1 MSTPKKVA
9 VLRQAESVISSLAA
23 VSSIS
28 KGRHQFYKSSGAS
41 QKVDFLSDSSDF
53 SSDDS
58 DDDRVLG
65 KRIAPS

>member
-28 KGRHQFYKSSGAS
+28 KGRQQFYKSSGAS

-58 DDDRVLG
+58 DDDGVLG